1 MLLRNKEMKVA
12 VGLFGLLGVLSGALG
27 FLHTWETGLG
37 VLLCWTLCVA
47 LFLTVER
54 KRYERLRKISE
65 DLDALLLHG
74 RDLPIEDYEEGEL
87 SVLAHQVQKLTHM
100 LTEARDVVQRERNF
114 LADSLADISHQ
125 LRTPLT
131 AMHLTLS
138 LLREP
143 EQEAGKH
150 RELLR
155 EFRGLLH
162 RTQWLVEAL
171 LKLSKLDA
179 GTIRFRREAVSLQGL
194 LERSLA
200 PFAIAMELQEQ
211 RLELRCEDC
220 TVYCDPVWTVEAI
233 GNVLKNAIEHNPAG
247 AVIYLTGRDTPIFTE
262 ITVEDQGGG
271 FLPEDL
277 PRIFE
282 RFYRG
287 KDEDSKN
294 CGIGLSLCRSIL
306 SAQDGSITA
315 ENHGKGAK
323 FTIKLY
329 KQPV

>member
-1 MLLRNKEMKVA
+1 MLFRNKEVKV
-12 VGLFGLLGVLSGALG
+12 VSGLFGLFGVLAGILG
-27 FLHTWETGLG
+27 FLHAWETGVA
-37 VLLCWTLCVA
+37 VLLCWALSFT
-47 LFLTVER
+47 LFLMFER
-54 KRYERLRKISE
+54 KRYEKLRKISE
-65 DLDALLLHG
+65 DLDALLFHG

-100 LTEARDVVQRERNF
+100 LTEARDAMQKDRNY

-155 EFRGLLH
+155 EFRSLLH

-179 GTIRFRREAVSLQGL
+179 GTIRLRKEEVSLQGL
-194 LERSLA
+194 LQQSLE
-200 PFAIAMELQEQ
+200 PFTIAMELQEQ
-211 RLELRCEDC
+211 NLELQCEDC
-220 TVYCDPVWTVEAI
+220 TILCDPVWTGEAI

-247 AVIYLTGRDTPIFTE
+247 ALIRLTGRDTPIFTE

-294 CGIGLSLCRSIL
+294 CGIGLSLSRSIL
-306 SAQDGSITA
+306 SAQNGSITA

-329 KQPV
+329 KQLV